1 VTAIPRVGGRAI
13 IRTPD
18 GRVLLI
24 HERLETG
31 THWLTPGGGLEPG
44 ELPHEAAIREA
55 REETGADL
63 VIAEDAEAV
72 LVTRRL
78 WSWAGV
84 EYDQVDHF
92 FLVPVA
98 EEFVPR
104 PCGLTPIEQST
115 LIGYHWWTLPELAA
129 TDAVILPADLA
140 TVLSDLPRGA

>member
-1 VTAIPRVGGRAI
+1 VTPIPRVGGRAI

-24 HERLETG
+24 HERFETG

-44 ELPHEAAIREA
+44 ELPHQAAVREA

-63 VIAEDAEAV
+63 MIAEDAEAV

-78 WSWAGV
+78 WSWAGA

-98 EEFVPR
+98 EEFQPR
-104 PCGLTPIEQST
+104 PRGLTPIEQST
-115 LIGYHWWTLPELAA
+115 LLGYRWWTVPELVA

-140 TVLSDLPRGA
+140 TVLSELPRGA

>member
-1 VTAIPRVGGRAI
+1 MSPIPRIGGRAI

-18 GRVLLI
+18 ERVLLI
-24 HERLETG
+24 HERLEVG

-44 ELPHEAAIREA
+44 ELPHQAAIREA

-84 EYDQVDHF
+84 VYDQVDHF

-98 EEFVPR
+98 TEFTPR
-104 PCGLTPIEQST
+104 PGGLTPIEQST
-115 LIGYHWWTLPELAA
+115 LIGYRWWTAPELAA
-129 TDAVILPADLA
+129 TDAVLLPADLA
-140 TVLSDLPRGA
+140 TVLSGLPRGA

>member
-13 IRTPD
+13 IRAPD

-24 HERLETG
+24 HERLEVG

-44 ELPHEAAIREA
+44 ELPHQAAIREA

-63 VIAEDAEAV
+63 AIAEDAQAV

-98 EEFVPR
+98 EPFEPR
-104 PCGLTPIEQST
+104 PRGLTPIEQRT
-115 LIGYHWWTLPELAA
+115 LIGYRWWSVPELGA
-129 TDAVILPADLA
+129 TDAVVLPADLA
-140 TVLSDLPRGA
+140 TVLSELPPGA